1 MNTPRF
7 VILGP
12 QGAGKGTQAG
22 RLARRLRIKHISAG
36 DVLRDEI
43 ASHSHLGRKI
53 AAIINKGN
61 LVPSSMSNAMMKQRL
76 SEHDCKNGWISDGYP
91 RKIDQA
97 TALAKY
103 GKPNLIIFL
112 HLIDAAAVQRLSG
125 RRVCPKGHVYHL
137 RHDPPKKKRGHCDY
151 DGLRLRQRDDDT
163 PSAIRKRLKIYHA
176 ETERVL
182 RWYKER
188 VLMVT
193 VDAHPSI
200 KVVNRDLMKKLKK
213 ISWLSLQ
220 PKTK

>member
-1 MNTPRF
+1 MNIPRL

-22 RLARRLRIKHISAG
+22 RLARKLHIKHISTG

-43 ASHSHLGRKI
+43 ASHSNLGRRI
-53 AAIINKGN
+53 AAIINTGR
-61 LVPSSMSNAMMKQRL
+61 LVPSSMSNAMMKHRL
-76 SEHDCKNGWISDGYP
+76 AERDCANGWIADGYP
-91 RKIDQA
+91 RRIDQA
-97 TALAKY
+97 TSLLKY

-112 HLIDAAAVQRLSG
+112 HLSDKAAVQRLSG

-137 RHDPPKKKRGHCDY
+137 RHDPPKKQRGHCDH

-163 PSAIRKRLKIYHA
+163 PQAIRRRLKIYHK

-182 RWYKER
+182 DWYKER

-193 VDAHPSI
+193 VDAHPPI
-200 KVVNRDLMKKLKK
+200 RIVYRDMMKKLRA
-213 ISWLSLQ
+213 IPWLSSQLA
-220 PKTK
+220 TK